1 MLFLL
6 SWTTPQCRLSAIVVC
21 PMSSGIGFGFAAELS
36 EASGAERAVSNGA
49 VQFKVFEGPHR
60 LGDETLGG
68 VAHFAV
74 TEGHRARPV
83 ECLRRHDE
91 SGAGI
96 GRLQETGF
104 HLHGHAAAGGGVQG
118 PACDRHRHVEQR
130 HEHAAMSD
138 GPAVQMTRSEIECDH
153 RAAVLSTDEFNAKIL
168 DERDVISKC
177 DGLAHWRWTHSIL
190 CMADSMRSNRP
201 GKAGGP
207 SRQRLQKVRMGVDGG
222 ISYCA
227 E

>member
-1 MLFLL
+1 MLLLL

-83 ECLRRHDE
+83 ESIRRHDQ
-91 SGAGI
+91 SGA
-96 GRLQETGF
+96 RLVPLRDNCF
-104 HLHGHAAAGGGVQG
+104 H
-118 PACDRHRHVEQR
+118 
-130 HEHAAMSD
+130 
-138 GPAVQMTRSEIECDH
+138 
-153 RAAVLSTDEFNAKIL
+153 
-168 DERDVISKC
+168 
-177 DGLAHWRWTHSIL
+177 
-190 CMADSMRSNRP
+190 
-201 GKAGGP
+201 
-207 SRQRLQKVRMGVDGG
+207 
-222 ISYCA
+222 
-227 E
+227 